1 MLHTKATCFA
11 ALRPLPYIP
20 ATEKGGKKEVK
31 KKKKR
36 ASLSVKI
43 HPILPQQ
50 NSKDMILMLVKNLKI
65 ILKLLH
71 AELNPL

>member
-1 MLHTKATCFA
+1 MPRPHVLLHSDHSPISQLQK
-11 ALRPLPYIP
+11 RG
-20 ATEKGGKKEVK
+20 EKKKLK

>member
-31 KKKKR
+31 KKKKEGI
-36 ASLSVKI
+36 SFSEDSS
-43 HPILPQQ
+43 
-50 NSKDMILMLVKNLKI
+50 NTTST
-65 ILKLLH
+65 
-71 AELNPL
+71 EL